1 MSDRLKKLWR
11 RTVPRQAACPL
22 PDRRRVLRRVM
33 AEAAP
38 RRFPR
43 LHRAVRWAGALSAVL
58 VLLTAT
64 AAAGGALSEYSVFS
78 GMFRDGE
85 PSEYALSLVD
95 MEPKSVSNNGYTMT
109 VTSSVADDSRAL
121 FTLEIRPE
129 TEEAREFLASEDFH
143 RLTSPEHIQR
153 WTSDIG
159 PIALS
164 ASWVGWRS
172 MGTTMC
178 GYNPET
184 DSVQVD
190 VSMNMGPGLRRQVSV
205 HLNTMDD
212 DVWLRFDVNR
222 VPSVTVALAEAE
234 EAPGV
239 YKVRL
244 SPLSVWVEYVVEQEP
259 EEIENVEAAQTD
271 AVGRRKSMP
280 RISLL
285 WEDGT
290 LTNLWELDAI
300 GPNGSGRSSGDG
312 TLWHLKHHWR
322 FRSIQDFSGVMAV
335 VYEGMVYPLDGGE
348 SYALEEAQGN

>member
-1 MSDRLKKLWR
+1 MGDRLKKLWR

-33 AEAAP
+33 AEAVP
-38 RRFPR
+38 RRSLR
-43 LHRAVRWAGALSAVL
+43 LHRAVRWAGALAAVL
-58 VLLTAT
+58 VLLTVT
-64 AAAGGALSEYSVFS
+64 AAAGGTLSEYSVFS
-78 GMFRDGE
+78 GMLRDAE

-95 MEPKSVSNNGYTMT
+95 MEPKSVSSNGYTMT

-129 TEEAREFLASEDFH
+129 TEEAREVLASEDFYS
-143 RLTSPEHIQR
+143 LTNPESVLQ
-153 WTSDIG
+153 WANGFG

-164 ASWVGWRS
+164 ASWVGWQNMS
-172 MGTTMC
+172 SSFK
-178 GYNPET
+178 GYDPET

-190 VSMNMGPGLRRQVSV
+190 VSMDMGPALWRQVSV
-205 HLNTMDD
+205 HLSTMDD

-222 VPSVTVALAEAE
+222 VPSVTVSLAEME

-244 SPLSVWVEYVVEQEP
+244 SPLSVWVEYVVEETQE
-259 EEIENVEAAQTD
+259 E
-271 AVGRRKSMP
+271 RRDLKKRKTMP
-280 RISLL
+280 PVSVL

-290 LTNLWELDAI
+290 LTNLWELDI
-300 GPNGSGRSSGDG
+300 GGASGSGRSSDDD
-312 TLWHLKHHWR
+312 LWHYKYYWR
-322 FRSIQDFSGVMAV
+322 FRSVQDFSEVIAV

-348 SYALEEAQGN
+348 SYALEETQGN